1 MDPLSDA
8 VTCDSHGGVGPP
20 PPAASATPPPAITL
34 RPAAVTAVAAPT
46 TSDRSFPF
54 MRTPFRRVMAIAAR
68 LQASRTPFRPDHSGP
83 AGPPPG
89 RAGATPCD
97 PRRRPQRAHNSI
109 KPIDLIEYARVSSF
123 RVSWLWAR

>member
-83 AGPPPG
+83 AGPPG
-89 RAGATPCD
+89 RAGAAPRD
-97 PRRRPQRAHNSI
+97 PADGLSERHHSI
-109 KPIDLIEYARVSSF
+109 KSID
-123 RVSWLWAR
+123 

>member
-54 MRTPFRRVMAIAAR
+54 MRTPFR
-68 LQASRTPFRPDHSGP
+68 PDHSGP

-123 RVSWLWAR
+123 R